1 MHAVYA
7 NSPPISSRIS
17 KLRVKVFD
25 DVDIHRFL
33 DNHQQVVTLA

>member
-7 NSPPISSRIS
+7 NSPPIFRIS
-17 KLRVKVFD
+17 KLRVEVFD

-33 DNHQQVVTLA
+33 DNHPQVVTLA